1 MWKLSYCYTIDLAD
15 LKTTLAI
22 AKKKKENA
30 IEKKIYEIKKKIEK
44 REDKFKKQKAPLS
57 YPSFFSTWG

>member
-15 LKTTLAI
+15 LKITLVI
-22 AKKKKENA
+22 AKKKRECNW
-30 IEKKIYEIKKKIEK
+30 KKKYEIKKKIEK

>member
-1 MWKLSYCYTIDLAD
+1 LWKLSYCYTIDLAD

-22 AKKKKENA
+22 AKKKERECNW
-30 IEKKIYEIKKKIEK
+30 EKKYEIKKKIEK